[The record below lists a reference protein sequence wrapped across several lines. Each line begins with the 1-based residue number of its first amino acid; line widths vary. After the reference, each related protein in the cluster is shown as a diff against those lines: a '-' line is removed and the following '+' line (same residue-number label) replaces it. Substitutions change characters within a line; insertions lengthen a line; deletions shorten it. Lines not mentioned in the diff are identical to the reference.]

1 MNNEVRLP
9 IKTTQKGDE
18 ISKVCV
24 EDCYKIVNR
33 VVQSMDK
40 AYNNSIDI
48 LDSVH
53 KKYDGYEGELIIGTG
68 NSKPCGGDKFDVEIG
83 HDIAFMKAKLN
94 ANFKKRNFLRRVYN
108 EYVNVLIL
116 LNKEM
121 QKIDDYIDYDVKGI
135 RTYNP
140 EYLIDEV

>member
-1 MNNEVRLP
+1 MDNEVRLP

-48 LDSVH
+48 LDSIH
-53 KKYDGYEGELIIGTG
+53 KKYDGYEGELIVGTG

-116 LNKEM
+116 LF
-121 QKIDDYIDYDVKGI
+121 
-135 RTYNP
+135 
-140 EYLIDEV
+140 

>member
-48 LDSVH
+48 LSFFS
-53 KKYDGYEGELIIGTG
+53 IISY
-68 NSKPCGGDKFDVEIG
+68 SKTEP
-83 HDIAFMKAKLN
+83 
-94 ANFKKRNFLRRVYN
+94 
-108 EYVNVLIL
+108 
-116 LNKEM
+116 
-121 QKIDDYIDYDVKGI
+121 
-135 RTYNP
+135 
-140 EYLIDEV
+140 

>member
-1 MNNEVRLP
+1 MDNEVRLP

-48 LDSVH
+48 LDSIH
-53 KKYDGYEGELIIGTG
+53 KKYDGYAGAKGVKIDRLQIVPCKPKDVTNLKLLGDDEFKCIYAYSSKLNYNLLLLFLII
-68 NSKPCGGDKFDVEIG
+68 
-83 HDIAFMKAKLN
+83 A
-94 ANFKKRNFLRRVYN
+94 
-108 EYVNVLIL
+108 LI
-116 LNKEM
+116 
-121 QKIDDYIDYDVKGI
+121 
-135 RTYNP
+135 
-140 EYLIDEV
+140 